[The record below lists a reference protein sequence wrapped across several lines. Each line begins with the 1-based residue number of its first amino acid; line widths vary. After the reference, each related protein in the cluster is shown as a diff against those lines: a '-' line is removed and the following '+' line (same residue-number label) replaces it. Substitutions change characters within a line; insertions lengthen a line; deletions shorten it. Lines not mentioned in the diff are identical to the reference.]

1 MNKIGEYMSVLKN
14 MKEDWYEDLDTYI
27 ENRPVEV
34 LEENDFDDDNGTLKY
49 LGVNSDTFDTE
60 SFSIWCDL

>member
-1 MNKIGEYMSVLKN
+1 MSSIIKN

-27 ENRPVEV
+27 DNRIVEV
-34 LEENDFDDDNGTLKY
+34 LEVDEDIDEDTGTLKY

-60 SFSIWCDL
+60 SFSVWADL